1 MSWQEPAV
9 AVVVLAAVVF
19 LVRKLGAR
27 VVPDKKRPDV
37 PLSRLRRPKPG
48 KPD

>member
-9 AVVVLAAVVF
+9 AVVVLLAVVF
-19 LVRKLGAR
+19 LVRKLFGR
-27 VVPDKKRPDV
+27 VRPSKKPDV

-48 KPD
+48 DRD